1 MSIDERDRQL
11 FEDVLTVYR
20 RFRDHAEI
28 GLESSAALIAAD
40 LTVSYFAART
50 SKRVESV
57 DESVSALINTVKY
70 K

>member
-28 GLESSAALIAAD
+28 GLEMSAALIAAD
-40 LTVSYFAART
+40 LTASYFAAKT
-50 SKRVESV
+50 GSRVEAV
-57 DESVSALINTVKY
+57 DDSVSALINTVKH